1 MANLYAGSYGYGGPG
16 FYFESSEEFDKKYK
30 ANLNKGD
37 SAPNEEYFI
46 EFIDG
51 DSFEQAIFEG
61 LGVSQGSV
69 KEYYDHLDDVD
80 ENQMPAI
87 FALQET
93 GYDFKDAIEKVEDAM
108 IFEGSLTDAAYDYVD
123 SVGWEGMGDSASTY
137 FDYESYGRDV
147 RIEGGMDPANDEDQ
161 FPVQDEPDQSEFEDE
176 DDYDEAVEQYEE
188 FAEAEKDYDRM
199 SDSDLGEHVVHD
211 VFGGVEEIGEQNQQN
226 YFDYEAFARDA
237 SLNGDWSEFRYDGTD
252 YVLLNASSL

>member
-93 GYDFKDAIEKVEDAM
+93 GYDF
-108 IFEGSLTDAAYDYVD
+108 
-123 SVGWEGMGDSASTY
+123 
-137 FDYESYGRDV
+137 DYESYGRDI